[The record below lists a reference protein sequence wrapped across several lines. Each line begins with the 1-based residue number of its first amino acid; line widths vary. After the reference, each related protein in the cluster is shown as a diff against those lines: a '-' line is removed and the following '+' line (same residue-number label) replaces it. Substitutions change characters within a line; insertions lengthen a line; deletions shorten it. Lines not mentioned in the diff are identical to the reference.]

1 MWKYNELAHHGIKGM
16 RWGIRRTKK
25 QLGNAGS
32 SSQSKPRKEISEEQ
46 SDKAKKSVANEAA
59 SVARNAKEIQSAI
72 SNIRKASRKG
82 EDLSKISD
90 SELREKVNRM
100 NLEQQYSRL
109 SRDKT
114 SKGETYVSN
123 ALSIAGNVLAAG
135 ASAVTIALAIKTLKG
150 G

>member
-16 RWGIRRTKK
+16 RWGVRRTQK

-32 SSQSKPRKEISEEQ
+32 SSQSKPRKKISEEQ

-109 SRDKT
+109 SGDKT

-123 ALSIAGNVLAAG
+123 ALSIAGGVLAAG
-135 ASAVTIALAIKTLKG
+135 ASAVTIVLAIKTLKG

>member
-16 RWGIRRTKK
+16 RWGVRRTQK
-25 QLGNAGS
+25 QLGNVGS

-82 EDLSKISD
+82 EDLSKMSD

-109 SRDKT
+109 SADKT

-123 ALSIAGNVLAAG
+123 ALSIAGSVLAAG